1 MGECLGG
8 VFGSGLVVFVREDV
22 RVRKEKVRPAR
33 LAVDELR
40 ESGAG
45 AGAGTGAE
53 ADAGA
58 RAGVKGRGGKACN
71 GGGAGGAI
79 IPKGESVRGLA
90 AVFN

>member
-45 AGAGTGAE
+45 AGAGAVAG
-53 ADAGA
+53 AGA